1 MRSPLDFGNSEFFRA
16 DLVGRNLQP
25 YKKSPYKVSYPIN
38 YETVLDFKSVID
50 SPDKFID
57 EPIYAN
63 ELYVRNQFGANG
75 GYKLVLN
82 VNGLKNTKTNN
93 GEYTISKQRI
103 PKDNTK
109 QRIKTLQYNLF
120 LDVDTII
127 DSGDYFN
134 KDEFLFDPARG
145 NKNIL
150 HYWLPGANGGKPYFQ
165 AETYTA
171 AEILLNDSQ
180 TKSKISKDS
189 YIIKLSSK
197 YLNEYFIERKGRLVL
212 KYTEALKFKNLYTNI
227 ADPFELYNLLPTIQP
242 FWNITAPS
250 NLLIGLTRLGFDTVG
265 GELPFTPIIGS
276 YFDES
281 VSLNGKP
288 NKTIIGSIFSQR
300 KTGNQLFF
308 NNTGEGQKSILFLNL
323 KYNRYSP
330 SYKKGN
336 EDGILIK
343 SKNKYYVGSD
353 DNEPSEIESP
363 YDDLPTDE
371 FGRKTHNIV
380 YGSDLISKSYEGEDF
395 NPKIGLNGTP
405 TIDGGGIE
413 GGLTWVSPKYR
424 SNAGLNV
431 GKGGEVTGGSYGST
445 PPTFDSSESTGFEF
459 KEGSIMDDTQ
469 RLINAQP
476 NGANRLKHVGNAIDQ
491 VSKVFNDGYKEITK
505 GSRIKRYEYQNPT
518 TFTNGTFQEYCRLFT
533 KDSPYMSYNRLQK
546 KNGIRT
552 EGRRLEGSVFNKTYD
567 LSIHPKKGE
576 ETKKYMLSL
585 ENLAWRTSGNFVN
598 LPECEKGLN
607 GGRLMWFPPYDLK
620 FTDTSTANW
629 NENTFLGRPESVYTY
644 KSTTRSGSIDF
655 SIIVDHP
662 SVLNIITNKILA
674 TENRSEE
681 INGIINSFI
690 AGCLTYDLY
699 DLAKV
704 YTTIGLDELQELQ
717 KTIVE
722 TVETTEEEM
731 TYVER
736 TVVTGVDPITITDTA
751 TPADVVLNTLDDFK
765 GYAFYFDNDIPK
777 GSDEY
782 QTLFSNYTGNSL
794 YSAGTLKTFMDNIVK
809 DNFEQLNKFVEAA
822 NLLEDTDKL
831 EITLTSSASSPAT
844 EQYNNSLSERRTNSV
859 IKYLTENIKF
869 KGLKIIFNNRGE
881 NITDLT
887 TKSSKNGVSPTT
899 VADCSNLGSRVDKI
913 KSVQAM
919 ACRRTAISE
928 IKLTRKSKPPEPVTP
943 PEPLTPITKDVKLIK
958 ETTTI
963 KQNEILNKVQG
974 KNISKKVLQKLLTE
988 CDYFEAIK
996 ETDPF
1001 VYENL
1006 KSKLKYFTPSFHS
1019 TTPEGLNSRLTFLQ
1033 QCVRPGDTIPT
1044 INKNNDLTFKDSKNT
1059 SFGIPP
1065 VLILR
1070 VGDFYHTKIIPETL
1084 TFTYENLD
1092 INPEGIGLQPMIVKA
1107 QLSFKFVGGHGLNSA
1122 IDRLQNALSY
1132 NFYANTEVY
1141 EQRSDV
1147 TDRSLDKMDTD
1158 LYNFYKA
1165 KDNPVTDPVVN
1176 PVQYRNLSYKPI
1188 GTIVDG
1194 DSINYK
1200 DFLSELINQTNAYID
1215 SVKSLNEEFILE
1227 NNFNLLKYITW
1238 DKYMVSY
1245 EGEIIEGTEI
1255 RLFGVPDLSYTKDIE
1270 NYFDDAIRRI
1280 DNNNDDNFIKD
1291 LRIKDNR
1298 VYVPDKKTI
1307 KVIKLNYINF
1317 MNRRRSEILNALT
1330 VYSNN
1335 LINIQLKYLPFL
1347 NKAGLIT
1354 TTYDSNDEFPNAN
1367 GYDGYIAKNGGIF
1380 IYKLT
1385 GSTDSIKVVVN
1396 RIGAKLNYF
1405 NTKIITEFDYENN
1418 LKLDEIF
1425 LYGDN
1430 PKQRSLVYAF
1440 LYGFINKPNLYDVF
1454 FDEIMTN
1461 DLLKTIKT
1469 QQEKDYLIGIFNR
1482 FWKSEITIFDK
1493 YNTDTGQGGKDMLAF
1508 LRDKNIFNYLTALTG
1523 NDYSIKSV
1531 KVKEE
1536 NIDNNVEKAFKN
1548 LDYGSEKMDKSK
1560 WSIFKNSFIYVKN
1573 NIER

>member
-38 YETVLDFKSVID
+38 YETVIDFKSVID
-50 SPDKFID
+50 SPDNLID
-57 EPIYAN
+57 EPIFAN
-63 ELYVRNQFGANG
+63 QLYVRNQFGANG
-75 GYKLVLN
+75 GYKLVLD
-82 VNGLKNTKTNN
+82 VNRLNNTKTNN
-93 GEYTISKQRI
+93 GEYNNSKQRI

-109 QRIKTLQYNLF
+109 KRIETLQYNLF

-150 HYWLPGANGGKPYFQ
+150 HYWLPGDNGGKPYFQ

-171 AEILLNDSQ
+171 AEILINNSQ
-180 TKSKISKDS
+180 TKSKIAKDS
-189 YIIKLSSK
+189 YIIKLSST
-197 YLNEYFIERKGRLVL
+197 YLNEYFIERKGRFIL
-212 KYTEALKFKNLYTNI
+212 KYTEALKFRNLYTNI

-281 VSLNGKP
+281 ISLNGKP

-300 KTGNQLFF
+300 KTGNQLFL

-330 SYKKGN
+330 SYKRGN
-336 EDGILIK
+336 EDGFIIK
-343 SKNKYYVGSD
+343 GKNNYYVGSD
-353 DNEPSEIESP
+353 DNEPSDIESP

-380 YGSDLISKSYEGEDF
+380 YGSDLLSKSYEGEDF
-395 NPKIGLNGTP
+395 NPKIGLNGTA

-431 GKGGEVTGGSYGST
+431 GQGGDVTGGSYGST

-681 INGIINSFI
+681 INGVINSFI

-717 KTIVE
+717 KTIIE
-722 TVETTEEEM
+722 TVETTQEEM
-731 TYVER
+731 TYIER
-736 TVVTGVDPITITDTA
+736 TVVTGVDPFTILETKE
-751 TPADVVLNTLDDFK
+751 PVIEVLNILEGYK

-777 GSDEY
+777 
-782 QTLFSNYTGNSL
+782 SNYDYESL
-794 YSAGTLKTFMDNIVK
+794 YTEYTDNALYSNDGLKNFMDNIVK
-809 DNFEQLNKFVEAA
+809 DNFGQINKLIEEIK
-822 NLLEDTDKL
+822 NLQDDDEL

-844 EQYNNSLSERRTNSV
+844 KQYNNSLSEKRTDSAEDYL
-859 IKYLTENIKF
+859 IKNANF
-869 KGLKIIFNNRGE
+869 KGLKIIPNNLGE
-881 NITDLT
+881 GAINLT
-887 TKSSKNGVSPTT
+887 TKSSKSGVSSTT
-899 VADCSNLGSRVDKI
+899 VPNCTNLGTGIDEI

-919 ACRRTAISE
+919 ACRRTVISD
-928 IKLTRKSKPPEPVTP
+928 IKLTRKGKPPEPVTP
-943 PEPLTPITKDVKLIK
+943 PQPITPITKDVKVIK

-963 KQNEILNKVQG
+963 KQNTILEKVQG

-1084 TFTYENLD
+1084 TFGYENLD
-1092 INPEGIGLQPMIVKA
+1092 INPEGIGLQPMIVKV
-1107 QLSFKFVGGHGLNSA
+1107 QLSFKFVGGHGLTSA

-1141 EQRSDV
+1141 EHRSDV

-1165 KDNPVTDPVVN
+1165 KDNPITDPTVN
-1176 PVQYRNLSYKPI
+1176 PVQYRNLTYRPI
-1188 GTIVDG
+1188 GSIVDG
-1194 DSINYK
+1194 DSISYK
-1200 DFLSELINQTNAYID
+1200 DFLTELINQTNVYID

-1245 EGEIIEGTEI
+1245 EGEIIEGTDI

-1317 MNRRRSEILNALT
+1317 MNRRRGEILNALT
-1330 VYSNN
+1330 VYSNK
-1335 LINIQLKYLPFL
+1335 LIDIQLKYLPFL

-1354 TTYDSNDEFPNAN
+1354 TAYDNAN

-1396 RIGAKLNYF
+1396 RVGAKLNYF

-1454 FDEIMTN
+1454 FDDIMTK

-1469 QQEKDYLIGIFNR
+1469 QQDKDYLIGIFNR
-1482 FWKSEITIFDK
+1482 FWKSEIVIFDK
-1493 YNTDTGQGGKDMLAF
+1493 YNTDIGEGGKDMLAF
-1508 LRDKNIFNYLTALTG
+1508 LRDKNIFNYLTTLTG
-1523 NDYSIKSV
+1523 NDYSIKAV

-1548 LDYGSEKMDKSK
+1548 LAYGTEKMDKSK

>member
-38 YETVLDFKSVID
+38 YETVIDFKSVID
-50 SPDKFID
+50 SPDNLID
-57 EPIYAN
+57 EPIFAN
-63 ELYVRNQFGANG
+63 QLYVRNQFGANG
-75 GYKLVLN
+75 GYKLVLD
-82 VNGLKNTKTNN
+82 VNRLKNTKTNN
-93 GEYTISKQRI
+93 GEYNNSKQRI

-109 QRIKTLQYNLF
+109 KRIETLQYNLF

-127 DSGDYFN
+127 DSGDFFN

-150 HYWLPGANGGKPYFQ
+150 HYWLPGDNGGKPYFQ

-171 AEILLNDSQ
+171 AEILINNSQ
-180 TKSKISKDS
+180 TKSKIAKDS
-189 YIIKLSSK
+189 YIIKLSST
-197 YLNEYFIERKGRLVL
+197 YLNEYFIERKGRFIL
-212 KYTEALKFKNLYTNI
+212 KYTEALKFRNLYTNI

-281 VSLNGKP
+281 ISLNGKP

-300 KTGNQLFF
+300 KTGNQLFL

-330 SYKKGN
+330 SYKRGN
-336 EDGILIK
+336 EDGFIIK
-343 SKNKYYVGSD
+343 GKNNYYVGSD
-353 DNEPSEIESP
+353 DNEPSDIESP

-380 YGSDLISKSYEGEDF
+380 YGSDLLSKSYEGEDF
-395 NPKIGLNGTP
+395 NPKIGLNGTA

-431 GKGGEVTGGSYGST
+431 GQGGDVTGGSYGST

-681 INGIINSFI
+681 INGVINSFI

-717 KTIVE
+717 KTIIE
-722 TVETTEEEM
+722 TVETTQEEM
-731 TYVER
+731 TYIER
-736 TVVTGVDPITITDTA
+736 TVVTGVDPFTILETKE
-751 TPADVVLNTLDDFK
+751 PVIEVLNILEGYK

-777 GSDEY
+777 
-782 QTLFSNYTGNSL
+782 SNYDYESL
-794 YSAGTLKTFMDNIVK
+794 YTEYTDNALYSNDGLKNFMDNIVK
-809 DNFEQLNKFVEAA
+809 DNFGQINKLIEEIK
-822 NLLEDTDKL
+822 NLQDDDEL

-844 EQYNNSLSERRTNSV
+844 KQYNNSLSEKRTDSAEDYL
-859 IKYLTENIKF
+859 IKNANF
-869 KGLKIIFNNRGE
+869 KGLKIIPNNLGE
-881 NITDLT
+881 GAINLT
-887 TKSSKNGVSPTT
+887 TKSSKSGVSSTT
-899 VADCSNLGSRVDKI
+899 VPNCTNLGTGIDEI

-919 ACRRTAISE
+919 ACRRTVISD
-928 IKLTRKSKPPEPVTP
+928 IKLTRKGKPPEPVTP
-943 PEPLTPITKDVKLIK
+943 PQPITPITKDVKVIK

-963 KQNEILNKVQG
+963 KQNTIIEKVQG

-1084 TFTYENLD
+1084 TFGYENLD
-1092 INPEGIGLQPMIVKA
+1092 INPEGIGLQPMIVKV
-1107 QLSFKFVGGHGLNSA
+1107 QLSFKFVGGHGLTSA

-1141 EQRSDV
+1141 EHRSDV

-1165 KDNPVTDPVVN
+1165 KDNPITDPTVN
-1176 PVQYRNLSYKPI
+1176 PVQYRNLTYRPI
-1188 GTIVDG
+1188 GSIVDG
-1194 DSINYK
+1194 DSISYK
-1200 DFLSELINQTNAYID
+1200 DFLTELINQTNVYID

-1245 EGEIIEGTEI
+1245 EGEIIEGTDI

-1270 NYFDDAIRRI
+1270 NYFDDAI
-1280 DNNNDDNFIKD
+1280 
-1291 LRIKDNR
+1291 L
-1298 VYVPDKKTI
+1298 
-1307 KVIKLNYINF
+1307 
-1317 MNRRRSEILNALT
+1317 S
-1330 VYSNN
+1330 
-1335 LINIQLKYLPFL
+1335 LIHI
-1347 NKAGLIT
+1347 
-1354 TTYDSNDEFPNAN
+1354 
-1367 GYDGYIAKNGGIF
+1367 
-1380 IYKLT
+1380 
-1385 GSTDSIKVVVN
+1385 
-1396 RIGAKLNYF
+1396 
-1405 NTKIITEFDYENN
+1405 
-1418 LKLDEIF
+1418 
-1425 LYGDN
+1425 
-1430 PKQRSLVYAF
+1430 
-1440 LYGFINKPNLYDVF
+1440 
-1454 FDEIMTN
+1454 
-1461 DLLKTIKT
+1461 
-1469 QQEKDYLIGIFNR
+1469 
-1482 FWKSEITIFDK
+1482 
-1493 YNTDTGQGGKDMLAF
+1493 
-1508 LRDKNIFNYLTALTG
+1508 
-1523 NDYSIKSV
+1523 
-1531 KVKEE
+1531 
-1536 NIDNNVEKAFKN
+1536 
-1548 LDYGSEKMDKSK
+1548 
-1560 WSIFKNSFIYVKN
+1560 
-1573 NIER
+1573 

>member
-38 YETVLDFKSVID
+38 YETVIDFKSVID
-50 SPDKFID
+50 SPDNLID
-57 EPIYAN
+57 EPIFAN
-63 ELYVRNQFGANG
+63 QLYVRNQFGANG
-75 GYKLVLN
+75 GYKLVLD
-82 VNGLKNTKTNN
+82 VNRLKNTKTNN
-93 GEYTISKQRI
+93 GEYNNSKQRI

-109 QRIKTLQYNLF
+109 KRIETLQYNLF

-127 DSGDYFN
+127 DSGDFFN

-150 HYWLPGANGGKPYFQ
+150 HYWLPGDNGGKPYFQ

-171 AEILLNDSQ
+171 AEILINNSQ
-180 TKSKISKDS
+180 TKSKIAKDS
-189 YIIKLSSK
+189 YIIKLSST
-197 YLNEYFIERKGRLVL
+197 YLNEYFIERKGRFIL
-212 KYTEALKFKNLYTNI
+212 KYTEALKFRNLYTNI

-281 VSLNGKP
+281 ISLNGKP

-300 KTGNQLFF
+300 KTGNQLFL

-330 SYKKGN
+330 SYKRGN
-336 EDGILIK
+336 EDGFIIK
-343 SKNKYYVGSD
+343 GKNNYYVGSD
-353 DNEPSEIESP
+353 DNEPSDIESP

-380 YGSDLISKSYEGEDF
+380 YGSDLLSKSYEGEDF
-395 NPKIGLNGTP
+395 NPKIGLNGTA

-431 GKGGEVTGGSYGST
+431 GQGGDVTGGSYGST

-681 INGIINSFI
+681 INGVINSFI

-717 KTIVE
+717 KTIIE
-722 TVETTEEEM
+722 TVETTQEEM
-731 TYVER
+731 TYIER
-736 TVVTGVDPITITDTA
+736 TVVTGVDPFTILETKE
-751 TPADVVLNTLDDFK
+751 PVIEVLNILEGYK

-777 GSDEY
+777 
-782 QTLFSNYTGNSL
+782 SNYDYESL
-794 YSAGTLKTFMDNIVK
+794 YTEYTDNALYSNDGLKNFMDNIVK
-809 DNFEQLNKFVEAA
+809 DNFGQINKLIEEIK
-822 NLLEDTDKL
+822 NLQDDDEL

-844 EQYNNSLSERRTNSV
+844 KQYNNSLSEKRTDSAEDYL
-859 IKYLTENIKF
+859 IKNANF
-869 KGLKIIFNNRGE
+869 KGLKIIPNNLGE
-881 NITDLT
+881 GAINLT
-887 TKSSKNGVSPTT
+887 TKSSKSGVSSTT
-899 VADCSNLGSRVDKI
+899 VPNCTNLGTGIDEI

-919 ACRRTAISE
+919 ACRRTVISD
-928 IKLTRKSKPPEPVTP
+928 IKLTRKGKPPEPVTP
-943 PEPLTPITKDVKLIK
+943 PQPITPITKDVKVIK

-963 KQNEILNKVQG
+963 KQNTIIEKVQG

-1084 TFTYENLD
+1084 TFGYENLD
-1092 INPEGIGLQPMIVKA
+1092 INPEGIGLQPMIVKV
-1107 QLSFKFVGGHGLNSA
+1107 QLSFKFVGGHGLTSA

-1141 EQRSDV
+1141 EHRSDV

-1165 KDNPVTDPVVN
+1165 KDNPITDPTVN
-1176 PVQYRNLSYKPI
+1176 PVQYRNLTYRPI
-1188 GTIVDG
+1188 GSIVDG
-1194 DSINYK
+1194 DSI
-1200 DFLSELINQTNAYID
+1200 SC
-1215 SVKSLNEEFILE
+1215 
-1227 NNFNLLKYITW
+1227 
-1238 DKYMVSY
+1238 
-1245 EGEIIEGTEI
+1245 
-1255 RLFGVPDLSYTKDIE
+1255 
-1270 NYFDDAIRRI
+1270 
-1280 DNNNDDNFIKD
+1280 
-1291 LRIKDNR
+1291 NR
-1298 VYVPDKKTI
+1298 TAS
-1307 KVIKLNYINF
+1307 F
-1317 MNRRRSEILNALT
+1317 
-1330 VYSNN
+1330 
-1335 LINIQLKYLPFL
+1335 
-1347 NKAGLIT
+1347 
-1354 TTYDSNDEFPNAN
+1354 
-1367 GYDGYIAKNGGIF
+1367 
-1380 IYKLT
+1380 
-1385 GSTDSIKVVVN
+1385 
-1396 RIGAKLNYF
+1396 
-1405 NTKIITEFDYENN
+1405 
-1418 LKLDEIF
+1418 
-1425 LYGDN
+1425 
-1430 PKQRSLVYAF
+1430 
-1440 LYGFINKPNLYDVF
+1440 
-1454 FDEIMTN
+1454 
-1461 DLLKTIKT
+1461 
-1469 QQEKDYLIGIFNR
+1469 R
-1482 FWKSEITIFDK
+1482 F
-1493 YNTDTGQGGKDMLAF
+1493 
-1508 LRDKNIFNYLTALTG
+1508 
-1523 NDYSIKSV
+1523 
-1531 KVKEE
+1531 
-1536 NIDNNVEKAFKN
+1536 
-1548 LDYGSEKMDKSK
+1548 
-1560 WSIFKNSFIYVKN
+1560 
-1573 NIER
+1573 

>member
-16 DLVGRNLQP
+16 DLVGRNLKP
-25 YKKSPYKVSYPIN
+25 YKKSPFKVSYPIN
-38 YETVLDFKSVID
+38 YETVIDFKSVID
-50 SPDKFID
+50 SPDKLID
-57 EPIYAN
+57 EPIFAN
-63 ELYVRNQFGANG
+63 QLYVRNQFGANG
-75 GYKLVLN
+75 GYKLVLD
-82 VNGLKNTKTNN
+82 VNRLNNTKTNN
-93 GEYTISKQRI
+93 GEYNNSKQRI

-109 QRIKTLQYNLF
+109 KRIETLQYNLF

-150 HYWLPGANGGKPYFQ
+150 HYWLPGDNGGKPYFQ

-171 AEILLNDSQ
+171 AEILINNSQ
-180 TKSKISKDS
+180 TKSKIAKDS
-189 YIIKLSSK
+189 YIIKLSST
-197 YLNEYFIERKGRLVL
+197 YLNEYFIERKGRFIL
-212 KYTEALKFKNLYTNI
+212 KYTEALKFRNLYTNI

-250 NLLIGLTRLGFDTVG
+250 NLLLGLTRLGFDVAG

-281 VSLNGKP
+281 ISLNGKP

-300 KTGNQLFF
+300 KTGNQLFL

-330 SYKKGN
+330 SYKRGN
-336 EDGILIK
+336 EDGFIIK
-343 SKNKYYVGSD
+343 GKNNYYVGSD
-353 DNEPSEIESP
+353 DNEPSDIESP

-380 YGSDLISKSYEGEDF
+380 YGSDLLSKSYEGEDF
-395 NPKIGLNGTP
+395 NPKIGLNGTS

-431 GKGGEVTGGSYGST
+431 GKGGDVTGGSYGST

-717 KTIVE
+717 KTIIE
-722 TVETTEEEM
+722 TVETTQEEM
-731 TYVER
+731 TYIER
-736 TVVTGVDPITITDTA
+736 TVVTGVDPFTILETKE
-751 TPADVVLNTLDDFK
+751 PVNEQLNILEGYK

-777 GSDEY
+777 SNYNYES
-782 QTLFSNYTGNSL
+782 LFTEYTGNTL
-794 YSAGTLKTFMDNIVK
+794 YSNDGLKNFMDNIVK
-809 DNFEQLNKFVEAA
+809 DNFEQINKLIEEIK
-822 NLLEDTDKL
+822 NLQDDDEL

-844 EQYNNSLSERRTNSV
+844 NQYNDSLSGRRTDSAEE
-859 IKYLTENIKF
+859 YLRKNANF
-869 KGLKIIFNNRGE
+869 KGLKIIPNNLGE
-881 NITDLT
+881 DATSLT
-887 TKSSKNGVSPTT
+887 TKSSKSGVSSTT
-899 VADCSNLGSRVDKI
+899 VPNCSNLGTNVDKI

-919 ACRRTAISE
+919 ACRRTVISD
-928 IKLTRKSKPPEPVTP
+928 IKLTRKGKPPEPVTP
-943 PEPLTPITKDVKLIK
+943 PEPITPITKDVKVIK

-963 KQNEILNKVQG
+963 KQNTILEKVQG

-1044 INKNNDLTFKDSKNT
+1044 INKNNELTFKDSKNT

-1084 TFTYENLD
+1084 TFGYENLD
-1092 INPEGIGLQPMIVKA
+1092 INPEGIGLQPMIVKV
-1107 QLSFKFVGGHGLNSA
+1107 QLSFKFVGGHGLTSA

-1141 EQRSDV
+1141 EHRSDV
-1147 TDRSLDKMDTD
+1147 TDRSLDKMDTE

-1165 KDNPVTDPVVN
+1165 KDNPITDPTVN
-1176 PVQYRNLSYKPI
+1176 PVQYRNLTYKPI
-1188 GTIVDG
+1188 GSIVDG
-1194 DSINYK
+1194 DSISYK
-1200 DFLSELINQTNAYID
+1200 DFLTELINQTNVYID
-1215 SVKSLNEEFILE
+1215 SVKALSEQFILD

-1255 RLFGVPDLSYTKDIE
+1255 KLFGVPDLSYTKDIE

-1280 DNNNDDNFIKD
+1280 DNNNDNFIED
-1291 LRIKDNR
+1291 LKIKDNR
-1298 VYVPDKKTI
+1298 VYVPDKKTV
-1307 KVIKLNYINF
+1307 KVIKSNYINF
-1317 MNRRRSEILNALT
+1317 LNRRRGEVLNALT
-1330 VYSNN
+1330 VYSNK
-1335 LINIQLKYLPFL
+1335 LIDIQLKYLPFL

-1354 TTYDSNDEFPNAN
+1354 TAYDNAN

-1396 RIGAKLNYF
+1396 RVGAKLNYF

-1440 LYGFINKPNLYDVF
+1440 LYGFINKPSLYDVF
-1454 FDEIMTN
+1454 FDEIMTK

-1469 QQEKDYLIGIFNR
+1469 QQDKDYLIGIFNR
-1482 FWKSEITIFDK
+1482 FWNAEIVIFDK
-1493 YNTDTGQGGKDMLAF
+1493 YNTDIGEGGKDMLAF
-1508 LRDKNIFNYLTALTG
+1508 LRDKNIFNYLTTLTG
-1523 NDYSIKSV
+1523 NDYSIKAV

-1548 LDYGSEKMDKSK
+1548 LAYGTEKMNKSK

-1573 NIER
+1573 KIER

>member
-50 SPDKFID
+50 SPDKLID
-57 EPIYAN
+57 EPIFAN
-63 ELYVRNQFGANG
+63 QLYVRNQFGANG
-75 GYKLVLN
+75 GYKLVLD
-82 VNGLKNTKTNN
+82 VNRLNNTKTNN
-93 GEYTISKQRI
+93 GEYNNSKQRI

-109 QRIKTLQYNLF
+109 KRIENLQYNLF

-171 AEILLNDSQ
+171 AEILLNNSQ
-180 TKSKISKDS
+180 TKSKIAKDS
-189 YIIKLSSK
+189 YIIKLSST
-197 YLNEYFIERKGRLVL
+197 YLNEYFIERKGRFIL
-212 KYTEALKFKNLYTNI
+212 KYTEALKFRNLYTNI

-281 VSLNGKP
+281 ISLNGKP

-300 KTGNQLFF
+300 KTGNQLFL

-336 EDGILIK
+336 EDGFLIK
-343 SKNKYYVGSD
+343 GKNNYYVGSN
-353 DNEPSEIESP
+353 DNEPSDIESP

-380 YGSDLISKSYEGEDF
+380 YGSDLLSKSYEGEDF
-395 NPKIGLNGTP
+395 NPKIGLNGTS

-431 GKGGEVTGGSYGST
+431 GQGGDVTGGSYGST

-644 KSTTRSGSIDF
+644 KSTTRSGSIGF

-717 KTIVE
+717 KTIIE
-722 TVETTEEEM
+722 TVETTQEEM
-731 TYVER
+731 TYIER
-736 TVVTGVDPITITDTA
+736 TVVTGVDPFTILETKE
-751 TPADVVLNTLDDFK
+751 PVNEQLNILDGYK

-777 GSDEY
+777 GSEVY
-782 QTLFSNYTGNSL
+782 QTLFSNYTGNTS
-794 YSAGTLKTFMDNIVK
+794 YSTVPALKTFMDDIVK
-809 DNFEQLNKFVEAA
+809 DNFEQLNKFIEAA

-844 EQYNNSLSERRTNSV
+844 NQYNNSLSERRTNSV
-859 IKYLTENIKF
+859 VKYLTENIKF
-869 KGLKIIFNNRGE
+869 KGLNIIFYNRGE
-881 NITDLT
+881 NITELI
-887 TKSSKNGVSPTT
+887 TKSSKSGVSPTT
-899 VADCSNLGSRVDKI
+899 VPNCSNLGSDVDKI

-919 ACRRTAISE
+919 ACRRTVISD
-928 IKLTRKSKPPEPVTP
+928 IKLTRKGKPPEPVTP
-943 PEPLTPITKDVKLIK
+943 PQPITPITKDVKLIK

-963 KQNEILNKVQG
+963 KQNELLEKVQG
-974 KNISKKVLQKLLTE
+974 KNISKKVLQRLLTE

-1044 INKNNDLTFKDSKNT
+1044 INKNNELTFKDSKNT

-1084 TFTYENLD
+1084 TFGYENLD
-1092 INPEGIGLQPMIVKA
+1092 INPEGIGLQPMIVKVE
-1107 QLSFKFVGGHGLNSA
+1107 LSFKFVGGHGLTSA

-1165 KDNPVTDPVVN
+1165 KDNPIINPIDN
-1176 PVQYRNLSYKPI
+1176 PVQYTNSFYKPI
-1188 GTIVDG
+1188 GVVSG
-1194 DSINYK
+1194 DAINYK
-1200 DFLSELINQTNAYID
+1200 DFLTELINQTNEYIN
-1215 SVKSLNEEFILE
+1215 SIKSLNEDFILD
-1227 NNFNLLKYITW
+1227 NNFNLLKYFTW
-1238 DKYMVSY
+1238 NKYSLSY
-1245 EGEIIEGTEI
+1245 EGEIVEGTDVK
-1255 RLFGVPDLSYTKDIE
+1255 LFGIPDLSYIKRIT
-1270 NYFDDAIRRI
+1270 NYFDDAIKNI
-1280 DNNNDDNFIKD
+1280 DNNNDNFIED
-1291 LRIKDNR
+1291 LKLKDNR
-1298 VYVPDKKTI
+1298 LFVPDKKTVN
-1307 KVIKLNYINF
+1307 VIKLNYINF
-1317 MNRRRSEILNALT
+1317 FNKRRDGVLSNLNS
-1330 VYSNN
+1330 YSNK
-1335 LINIQLKYLPFL
+1335 LIDIQLKYLSFL
-1347 NKAGLIT
+1347 NKAGLILSE
-1354 TTYDSNDEFPNAN
+1354 YDGGN
-1367 GYDGYIAKNGGIF
+1367 GYDGYIDKNGNIF
-1380 IYKLT
+1380 AYRLT
-1385 GSTDSIKVVVN
+1385 GNTINVKTIVN
-1396 RIGAKLNYF
+1396 TVGFKLNDFY
-1405 NTKIITEFDYENN
+1405 TKLINEFDYESN

-1425 LYGDN
+1425 LSLDN
-1430 PKQRSLVYAF
+1430 SKQTSLVYAF
-1440 LYGFINKPNLYDVF
+1440 LYGYINKPEFYDVF
-1454 FDEIMTN
+1454 FDEIMTK
-1461 DLLKTIKT
+1461 DLLKTIST
-1469 QQEKDYLIGIFNR
+1469 QQDKDFITGIFNNY
-1482 FWKSEITIFDK
+1482 WKGEIVKYDK
-1493 YNTDTGQGGKDMLAF
+1493 YSSVIGRGGKDMLTF
-1508 LRDKNIFNYLTALTG
+1508 LRDKNIFNYLNNLTG
-1523 NDYSIKSV
+1523 NDYSV
-1531 KVKEE
+1531 KAVKIRDI
-1536 NIDNNVEKAFKN
+1536 NNNVENAFKN
-1548 LDYGSEKMDKSK
+1548 IVYGTEKMDKTK
-1560 WSIFKNSFIYVKN
+1560 WSIFKNSLIYVKN
-1573 NIER
+1573 KIER